1 MFINIIFVYLMHNL
15 NIMCEIYRKVINY
28 ENELEVSN
36 KGNLKSIDRFINW
49 NGTKQFRKGVLYKLQ
64 SDERGYLIKIY
75 KNKKLRIHKLVYEAF
90 IGSIPKGYDVHHING
105 IKTDNRVENLCLLE
119 KSRHSKMHR
128 KDYQKEVEQYTL
140 DGKYIQTFKSAD
152 DAAKYLNKINSSHIS
167 AVCLGKRFS
176 AYGSI
181 WKYKEAVN

>member
-1 MFINIIFVYLMHNL
+1 MIEIWKDIKGYEGIYELRNDGLLHSFPRNTTNGGYTYGSYDKEGYFVFDLS
-15 NIMCEIYRKVINY
+15 V
-28 ENELEVSN
+28 
-36 KGNLKSIDRFINW
+36 
-49 NGTKQFRKGVLYKLQ
+49 NGKR
-64 SDERGYLIKIY
+64 
-75 KNKKLRIHKLVYEAF
+75 KNKRINRLVYETF
-90 IGSIPKGYDVHHING
+90 VGDIPKGYDIHHING